1 MRPRSLAFPKRKN
14 GKNSTCTKPSM
25 REKDEANIIAVF
37 SLTPKPKFMWKKH
50 DSDGFNNDLSENP
63 ISYNFTDF

>member
-1 MRPRSLAFPKRKN
+1 
-14 GKNSTCTKPSM
+14 M

-37 SLTPKPKFMWKKH
+37 FTHPKAQVYVEKH

-63 ISYNFTDF
+63 ISYNFTGF